1 MPVATSRTHTK
12 KSTVIAFHACLML
25 IMDFHIFLVLTTGAA
40 TLVCRIAQS
49 KRSGEAALA
58 VADEEPTH
66 TYTVRYQA

>member
-1 MPVATSRTHTK
+1 
-12 KSTVIAFHACLML
+12 ML
-25 IMDFHIFLVLTTGAA
+25 VMDFDMSLVFTTGAT
-40 TLVCRIAQS
+40 TLICRIAQS